1 MGLNEKSD
9 FFIGGGGLHEKQI
22 YRGELPKKGRT
33 WRQFAD
39 LRGAWQKRGGGGGVF
54 LRGELHNEA
63 SKIFFNKLR

>member
-1 MGLNEKSD
+1 MKSPI
-9 FFIGGGGLHEKQI
+9 FLLGGGGVHKKQI

-33 WRQFAD
+33 WTVCRFQ
-39 LRGAWQKRGGGGGVF
+39 RGLAEKRRRGGGGVF

>member
-1 MGLNEKSD
+1 MKSPI
-9 FFIGGGGLHEKQI
+9 FLLGGGFTKNKYIVENCL
-22 YRGELPKKGRT
+22 KKGGLG
-33 WRQFAD
+33 QFAD